1 MSLSEQKVTQIAYLA
16 RLSLSAG
23 ELQENT
29 KDLNA
34 ILGLA
39 EQLGAI
45 NTDDI
50 EPMAHPLHMTQRL
63 RADVVTEHDQ
73 ADLFQSIAPK
83 TGNKHYLVPTV
94 IE

>member
-63 RADVVTEHDQ
+63 RVDVVTEHDQ

>member
-1 MSLSEQKVTQIAYLA
+1 MSLSEQQVTQIAYLA

>member
-1 MSLSEQKVTQIAYLA
+1 MSLSEAQVTQIAYLA
-16 RLSLSAG
+16 RLSLSDD
-23 ELQENT
+23 ELQDNT
-29 KDLNA
+29 KDLND

-45 NTDDI
+45 ETDNI

-63 RADVVTEHDQ
+63 RADVVTETDQ
-73 ADLFQSIAPK
+73 SELFQSIAPK
-83 TGNKHYLVPTV
+83 TGNGHYLVPTV

>member
-1 MSLSEQKVTQIAYLA
+1 MSLSEQQVTQIAYLA
-16 RLSLSAG
+16 RLSLSG
-23 ELQENT
+23 DELKDNT
-29 KDLNA
+29 QDLNA

-45 NTDDI
+45 NTDGI

-63 RADVVTEHDQ
+63 RADVITEVDQ
-73 ADLFQSIAPK
+73 SEVFQSIAPN

>member
-1 MSLSEQKVTQIAYLA
+1 MSLSEQQVSQIAYLA
-16 RLSLSAG
+16 RLSLSDS
-23 ELQENT
+23 ELKDNT

-45 NTDDI
+45 ETDGI

-63 RADVVTEHDQ
+63 RADVVTEVDQ
-73 ADLFQSIAPK
+73 SELFQSIAPNV
-83 TGNKHYLVPTV
+83 GNHHYLVPTV

>member
-1 MSLSEQKVTQIAYLA
+1 MSLSEQQVTQIAYLA

-83 TGNKHYLVPTV
+83 TGDKHYLVPTV

>member
-1 MSLSEQKVTQIAYLA
+1 MSLSEQQVTQIAYLA
-16 RLSLSAG
+16 RLSLSDEA
-23 ELQENT
+23 LKDNT

-39 EQLGAI
+39 AQLESI
-45 NTDDI
+45 NTDGI

-63 RADVVTEHDQ
+63 RVDEVTEEDHS
-73 ADLFQSIAPK
+73 DLFQSIAPK
-83 TGNKHYLVPTV
+83 IGNKHYLVPTV

>member
-1 MSLSEQKVTQIAYLA
+1 MSLSEEQVTQIAYLA
-16 RLSLSAG
+16 RLTLSDA
-23 ELQENT
+23 ELKDNT

-39 EQLGAI
+39 EQLGSI
-45 NTDDI
+45 ETDNI

-63 RADVVTEHDQ
+63 RADVVTEQDRS
-73 ADLFQSIAPK
+73 DLFQSIAPK

>member
-1 MSLSEQKVTQIAYLA
+1 MSLSEEQVTQIAYLA
-16 RLSLSAG
+16 RLTLSDA
-23 ELQENT
+23 ELKDNT

-34 ILGLA
+34 ILGL

-45 NTDDI
+45 ETDDI

-63 RADVVTEHDQ
+63 RADVVTEQDHS
-73 ADLFQSIAPK
+73 DLFQSIAPK

>member
-1 MSLSEQKVTQIAYLA
+1 MSLSEQQITQIAYLA
-16 RLSLSAG
+16 RLSLSDA
-23 ELQENT
+23 ELKDNT
-29 KDLNA
+29 KDLNS

-39 EQLGAI
+39 EQLGSI
-45 NTDDI
+45 NTDGI

-63 RADVVTEHDQ
+63 RADVVTESDQ
-73 ADLFQSIAPK
+73 SDLFQSIAPN

>member
-1 MSLSEQKVTQIAYLA
+1 MSLSEQQVTQIAYLA
-16 RLSLSAG
+16 RLSLSEA
-23 ELQENT
+23 ELKDNT

-45 NTDDI
+45 ETDDI

-63 RADVVTEHDQ
+63 RTDEVTEIDQ
-73 ADLFQSIAPK
+73 SENFQSIAPS

>member
-1 MSLSEQKVTQIAYLA
+1 MSLSEQQVSQIAYLA
-16 RLSLSAG
+16 RLSLSG
-23 ELQENT
+23 DELKDNT
-29 KDLNA
+29 QDLNA

-45 NTDDI
+45 NTDGI

-63 RADVVTEHDQ
+63 RADVITEVDQ
-73 ADLFQSIAPK
+73 SEAFQSIAPN

>member
-1 MSLSEQKVTQIAYLA
+1 MSLSEQQVTQIAYLA
-16 RLSLSAG
+16 RLSLSTT

-45 NTDDI
+45 DTDNI

-63 RADVVTEHDQ
+63 RADVVSEHDQ
-73 ADLFQSIAPK
+73 SDLFQSIAPK

>member
-1 MSLSEQKVTQIAYLA
+1 MSLSEQQVTQIAYLA
-16 RLSLSAG
+16 RLSLSTT

-63 RADVVTEHDQ
+63 RADVVSEHDQ
-73 ADLFQSIAPK
+73 SDLFQSIAPK

>member
-1 MSLSEQKVTQIAYLA
+1 MSLSEQQVSQIAYLA
-16 RLSLSAG
+16 RLSLSG
-23 ELQENT
+23 DELKDNT

-45 NTDDI
+45 DTDGI

-63 RADVVTEHDQ
+63 RADVITEVDQ
-73 ADLFQSIAPK
+73 SEVFQSIAPN